1 MGNGYA
7 LQPTDAMDQLRMI
20 LQDARRR
27 LRELEALDGSQIFG
41 SIAVLKELVN
51 GLVTATDISV
61 SGSVTAGTSVTGD
74 TGTFAS
80 GINSLDVYSRD
91 LTGSGGYHSTWASV
105 GGQLGWV
112 PSSLRFKQDIETAAL
127 DWEAIEKLRVVT
139 YRYIAAVA
147 AQGDAAPVE
156 VGLIAEEVAD
166 LGLRWLVTYDADG
179 QVDGINERALPV
191 LALAVAL
198 HANSAHQ

>member
-1 MGNGYA
+1 MGNGYQVPA
-7 LQPTDAMDQLRMI
+7 TDVLDQLRQI

-27 LRELEALDGSQIFG
+27 LRELEALDGSQIYNT
-41 SIAVLKELVN
+41 VQNLKNLVD
-51 GLVTATDISV
+51 GLLEQTEINV
-61 SGSVTAGTSVTGD
+61 SGDVTAGGE
-74 TGTFAS
+74 GTFTS
-80 GINSLDVYSRD
+80 GINSPDVYSRD

-112 PSSLRFKQDIETAAL
+112 PSSRRFKQDIETAAL

-147 AQGDAAPVE
+147 AQGDAAPLE

-166 LGLRWLVTYDADG
+166 LGLPWLVTYDAEG
-179 QVDGINERALPV
+179 HVDGINERALPV

-198 HANSAHQ
+198 KAAQPQR

>member
-1 MGNGYA
+1 MGGYA
-7 LQPTDAMDQLRMI
+7 VPAQDALDQLRQI

-27 LRELEALDGSQIFG
+27 LREIEAVDGSQIFG
-41 SIAVLKELVN
+41 TVATLKELVN
-51 GLVTATDISV
+51 GLVTATDINV
-61 SGSVTAGTSVTGD
+61 SGSVTAGTTVTGN
-74 TGTFAS
+74 TATFA
-80 GINSLDVYSRD
+80 GGVNSSDVYSRD
-91 LTGSGGYHSTWASV
+91 LTGSGGYHSTWTSI

-112 PSSLRFKQDIETAAL
+112 PSSRRFKQDIETADL

-147 AQGDAAPVE
+147 AHKDAAPIE
-156 VGLIAEEVAD
+156 LGLIAEEVAD
-166 LGLRWLVTYDADG
+166 LGLPWLVTYDADG

-198 HANSAHQ
+198 RAGEAR